1 MVLRT
6 LSVLATVALVLA
18 VGALIH
24 AAPKTVIV
32 LVLAV
37 FFAYLLEPLVKAS
50 AKWARV
56 SRAGGVAITYL
67 GLLGVLGL
75 LAWTAGPSIMQQ
87 TEELRKTLPSLVGQI
102 ASGQIAE
109 SLGEEHRWSPETI
122 EHVRLMLADHRETI
136 ASQTRKFHH
145 YVSDLGQN
153 ITWILMIPVLALFF
167 LSGKEDLGRTILHI
181 ADAGKS
187 RPVFRRFIHGMD
199 KMLSRYIRA
208 KLLLVVA
215 AMAAYT
221 LFLPAIGMPF
231 GLAIGVIT
239 GVLEFIP
246 VFGPLLSLGIQLG
259 IAAAVNFGH
268 LILLAGYW
276 VVFRGIQD
284 VVIMPKVMDRQLKL
298 PPLLSIVGVLMGGE
312 AAGVLGMFLSIPVI
326 MTARV
331 LWQSAVPHGSVRRV
345 STTHAVRRER
355 FAR

>member
-1 MVLRT
+1 L
-6 LSVLATVALVLA
+6 LA
-18 VGALIH
+18 
-24 AAPKTVIV
+24 
-32 LVLAV
+32 
-37 FFAYLLEPLVKAS
+37 
-50 AKWARV
+50 
-56 SRAGGVAITYL
+56 AI
-67 GLLGVLGL
+67 GL
-75 LAWTAGPSIMQQ
+75 LAWTAGPSIVQQ

-102 ASGQIAE
+102 ASGRIAE
-109 SLGEEHRWSPETI
+109 SLGEEHHWSPDTI
-122 EHVRLMLADHRETI
+122 ERVRVILVDHRETI
-136 ASQTRKFHH
+136 VGQTGSFHR
-145 YVSDLGQN
+145 YAVELGQN

-167 LSGKEDLGRTILHI
+167 LSGKEDLGRAVLHI
-181 ADAGKS
+181 ADASKS

-199 KMLSRYIRA
+199 RMLALYIRA
-208 KLLLVVA
+208 KLLLVIA

-221 LFLPAIGMPF
+221 LFLPLIGVPF

-239 GVLEFIP
+239 GILEFIP

-268 LILLAGYW
+268 LILLAGFW
-276 VVFRGIQD
+276 IVFRVIQD

-331 LWQSAVPHGSVRRV
+331 LWQSVFSRGSLRRI